1 MIWEGSVI
9 GRGAGLAAA
18 VLTLGF
24 VATPAVAVGLSE
36 PLAEI
41 WPAVDASLPRGQT
54 VSIESADP
62 FTLRAAAAD
71 EAPARTIAAD
81 LFLPEQASPEA
92 PVPAVVLLHGAGGIQ
107 QVREVAYARQLAAQG
122 VAAVVI
128 DVFGNRRDIATGF
141 TDRVLNITEA
151 MYLADAYA
159 ALGYLDDRPDVD
171 GDRVALIGFSYGGM
185 ATLYAAY
192 QQTAEAYRPDGP
204 WFAGH
209 VAYYAP
215 CLASFDR
222 NRTTGAPILMMW
234 GSGDRIVDPDRC
246 DMTIAELRDGGSAVD
261 TLVFDGAYHQW
272 DGHFTTP
279 RTIGRDLSP
288 CSFRVEADGTV
299 RDARL
304 GTPMTTPFSRRAILA
319 LCVGT
324 EPYMIG
330 ADPAIRAMS
339 TAALSRFL
347 NRIFQHQGIR

>member
-1 MIWEGSVI
+1 MLLDGSVI
-9 GRGAGLAAA
+9 GRSLGLAAA
-18 VLTLGF
+18 VLALGIAAAP
-24 VATPAVAVGLSE
+24 VKAVGLSE
-36 PLAEI
+36 PLAET
-41 WPAVDASLPRGQT
+41 WPEVDATLPQGQS

-62 FTLRAAAAD
+62 FTLQTAAAG
-71 EAPARTIAAD
+71 EAPVRTIAAD
-81 LFLPEQASPEA
+81 LFIPEQASPEA

-107 QVREVAYARQLAAQG
+107 QVREIAYARQLAAQG

-159 ALGYLDDRPDVD
+159 ALGYLDARPDVD
-171 GDRVALIGFSYGGM
+171 GNRVALIGFSYGGM

-192 QQTAEAYRPDGP
+192 EQTAETYRPEGP

-222 NRTTGAPILMMW
+222 NTTTGAPVLMMW
-234 GSGDRIVDPDRC
+234 GSGDAIVDPDRC

-261 TLVFDGAYHQW
+261 TIVFEGAYHQW

-319 LCVGT
+319 LCVGA

-330 ADPAIRAMS
+330 ADPAVREMS

-347 NRIFQHQGIR
+347 NDIF